1 METSC
6 LSAFKNFCVENF
18 YAESLEGPSERE
30 KQEACFK
37 TFSIARKLLKHSID

>member
-1 METSC
+1 MFKC
-6 LSAFKNFCVENF
+6 VKNFCVGTS
-18 YAESLEGPSERE
+18 YAENLEGPSERE